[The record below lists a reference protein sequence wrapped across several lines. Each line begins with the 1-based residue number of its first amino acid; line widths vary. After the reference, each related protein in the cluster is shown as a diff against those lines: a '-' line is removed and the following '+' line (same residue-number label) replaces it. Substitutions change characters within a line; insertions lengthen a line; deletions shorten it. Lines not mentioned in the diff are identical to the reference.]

1 MFLANQ
7 FLLMLNFMLA
17 IVVDSYGKHSD
28 GLSREGGRE
37 GEIIKLNTLYSER
50 GWLTLPRR
58 CGVGQARKR
67 ACHSAL
73 ANRGMRGRVHVRE
86 PEDGRARSLSRQ
98 CVN

>member
-37 GEIIKLNTLYSER
+37 GGRDHKVKYTL
-50 GWLTLPRR
+50 
-58 CGVGQARKR
+58 Q
-67 ACHSAL
+67 
-73 ANRGMRGRVHVRE
+73 
-86 PEDGRARSLSRQ
+86 
-98 CVN
+98 